1 MSLFLITTKHRKRCN
16 GITIEPGM
24 SVEVVT
30 SSMTNPVNNNGGQLV
45 IDAFFRKYNIDIK
58 KAGCLTMTELDV
70 QKLK

>member
-1 MSLFLITTKHRKRCN
+1 
-16 GITIEPGM
+16 M